1 MTDCIALVL
10 KRVLACNCAM
20 RNIKSAL
27 GLAAAISLAL
37 AAVALAADAKFR
49 ADGTI
54 QRMSGDMVLV
64 RTSAQDIE
72 IKRDA
77 KTKVTGELRRGGS
90 AAVVYTKVGGE
101 NVATEI
107 IMGGAISAV
116 WLFTKVVDGHVEI
129 EEGASISLE
138 MGTSRRASST

>member
-1 MTDCIALVL
+1 
-10 KRVLACNCAM
+10 M

-37 AAVALAADAKFR
+37 TTVALAADAKFR

-54 QRMSGDMVLV
+54 QRMSGDTILV

-77 KTKVTGELRRGGS
+77 KTKITGELRRG
-90 AAVVYTKVGGE
+90 AAVTVMYTKVSGAPY
-101 NVATEI
+101 ATEI
-107 IMGGAISAV
+107 IMGGAA
-116 WLFTKVVDGHVEI
+116 KPK
-129 EEGASISLE
+129 
-138 MGTSRRASST
+138 

>member
-1 MTDCIALVL
+1 
-10 KRVLACNCAM
+10 M

-27 GLAAAISLAL
+27 GLAAVISLAL
-37 AAVALAADAKFR
+37 ATVTLSADQKFR
-49 ADGTI
+49 ADGSI
-54 QRMSGDMVLV
+54 QRISSDMILL

-90 AAVVYTKVGGE
+90 ATVFYTKVAGE

-107 IMGGAISAV
+107 VMGGP
-116 WLFTKVVDGHVEI
+116 TKPN
-129 EEGASISLE
+129 
-138 MGTSRRASST
+138 RQQ

>member
-1 MTDCIALVL
+1 
-10 KRVLACNCAM
+10 M

-37 AAVALAADAKFR
+37 TAVTLAADAKFR
-49 ADGTI
+49 AEGSI
-54 QRMSGDMVLV
+54 QRMSSDTVLL
-64 RTSAQDIE
+64 RTSAADIE

-90 AAVVYTKVGGE
+90 ATVYYTKVAGE

-107 IMGGAISAV
+107 VMGAG
-116 WLFTKVVDGHVEI
+116 TKPNKT
-129 EEGASISLE
+129 
-138 MGTSRRASST
+138 M

>member
-1 MTDCIALVL
+1 MRDCIALVL

-27 GLAAAISLAL
+27 GLAAAITLAL
-37 AAVALAADAKFR
+37 AAVTLAADTKFR

-54 QRMSGDMVLV
+54 QRMSGDMILV

-77 KTKVTGELRRGGS
+77 KTKMTGELRRGGS
-90 AAVVYTKVGGE
+90 TTVFYTKMTGE

-107 IMGGAISAV
+107 IMGGAA
-116 WLFTKVVDGHVEI
+116 KPK
-129 EEGASISLE
+129 
-138 MGTSRRASST
+138 